1 MQHLIVEV
9 GPVTFDLLHVAILC
23 FATVLESCT
32 RALHQSMVKIGGE
45 GQITS
50 HEVGTHTSTA
60 ERHGKGKENL
70 SARRR
75 MIHKWKRSSSKQKTS
90 THRGTLSSECAELKN
105 VHLEAIKVLRSDPM
119 TCKDTSETHLS
130 PPANLQHA
138 LSPFRPSVRRPR

>member
-23 FATVLESCT
+23 CATVSESCT

-60 ERHGKGKENL
+60 ERHGEGKENL
-70 SARRR
+70 SARAEYN
-75 MIHKWKRSSSKQKTS
+75 SSRHPLLRLCS
-90 THRGTLSSECAELKN
+90 AEN
-105 VHLEAIKVLRSDPM
+105 VHFEAAKVLQSDPM
-119 TCKDTSETHLS
+119 T
-130 PPANLQHA
+130 
-138 LSPFRPSVRRPR
+138 